1 MRTRSYP
8 ARLPHYS
15 TVRALHSDVGP
26 QVGPSC
32 LDTHTA
38 SRMRNMVVKGWSV
51 GSPLIG
57 GSRRLRWRL
66 LGIATQRTT
75 RRPFVSKTF
84 HTRCVACVKVSF
96 Y

>member
-32 LDTHTA
+32 RTHA

-51 GSPLIG
+51 GSPLYG
-57 GSRRLRWRL
+57 GSGWGQGRRVMRNLEL
-66 LGIATQRTT
+66 NSIHSNF
-75 RRPFVSKTF
+75 P
-84 HTRCVACVKVSF
+84 
-96 Y
+96 